1 MKPTKCEIMKDCVK
15 NLGRVVDETGVYP
28 DPDQTAVIEAWETPR
43 NRREVQS
50 FLGLANYY
58 REFIINYAAKAKPLT
73 ELTKANRTFE
83 WGPEA
88 QQAFELLKKV
98 LCAEPVLGLAD
109 NEGTFYLDTDASEVA
124 ISGILHQ
131 EQKWKGRKI
140 LRPIYYGSRV
150 LNTAEQKYGALK
162 AEMLAV
168 VYFVEKYRSLL
179 SWSEICVASGQPG
192 SLLAEDLLHVHGSHR
207 SLDY

>member
-1 MKPTKCEIMKDCVK
+1 M
-15 NLGRVVDETGVYP
+15 
-28 DPDQTAVIEAWETPR
+28 
-43 NRREVQS
+43 

-88 QQAFELLKKV
+88 QQAFELLKKE
-98 LCAEPVLGLAD
+98 LCAESVLGLAD

-131 EQKWKGRKI
+131 EQEWKGRKI

-150 LNTAEQKYGALK
+150 LNTAEQKYGAL
-162 AEMLAV
+162 
-168 VYFVEKYRSLL
+168 
-179 SWSEICVASGQPG
+179 
-192 SLLAEDLLHVHGSHR
+192 
-207 SLDY
+207 